1 MLNRYRKN
9 HYGNARGN
17 NDEDRYHFTGCA
29 WLAVYLLRLF
39 SNFCCETVFR
49 QLKLHGNAETSAFA
63 PLALWSAFVIGLI
76 FIFVGIAAGFGL
88 I

>member
-1 MLNRYRKN
+1 MVMQGGIMMRTDIILRVVF
-9 HYGNARGN
+9 GFL
-17 NDEDRYHFTGCA
+17 FTGLGCFQIF
-29 WLAVYLLRLF
+29 AVRRY
-39 SNFCCETVFR
+39 FR

>member
-1 MLNRYRKN
+1 MVMQGGIMMTTDIILRVVLGLLFTCLGCFQIFAVRRY
-9 HYGNARGN
+9 
-17 NDEDRYHFTGCA
+17 
-29 WLAVYLLRLF
+29 
-39 SNFCCETVFR
+39 FR

-76 FIFVGIAAGFGL
+76 FIFVGIASGLGL

>member
-1 MLNRYRKN
+1 MVMQGGIMMKTDIILRAVLGLLFTCLGCFQIFAVRRY
-9 HYGNARGN
+9 
-17 NDEDRYHFTGCA
+17 
-29 WLAVYLLRLF
+29 
-39 SNFCCETVFR
+39 FR

-76 FIFVGIAAGFGL
+76 FIFVGIAAGLGL